1 MPFLNAVDDAELIN
15 DLGPEYPN
23 GNILQNYVDY
33 CAQQAYCGAGP
44 QNEGRID
51 AYNSDIGWDQN
62 VNGLRFGVEN
72 NFWSYYTEGLL
83 DQFQWA
89 GTYGSTWDSDY
100 SPVYQDRDPHP
111 FITYEWP
118 YDIWLNEAAEAGR
131 YHLTASQLS
140 EHFSIDVYPN
150 PQDDR
155 DYYLN
160 ALDMQW
166 PVGDPEQTK
175 VHSNIARLLN

>member
-1 MPFLNAVDDAELIN
+1 MMLAIHILLLTLIPQ
-15 DLGPEYPN
+15 L
-23 GNILQNYVDY
+23 LT
-33 CAQQAYCGAGP
+33 AQSMVSQA
-44 QNEGRID
+44 
-51 AYNSDIGWDQN
+51 
-62 VNGLRFGVEN
+62 
-72 NFWSYYTEGLL
+72 
-83 DQFQWA
+83 
-89 GTYGSTWDSDY
+89 
-100 SPVYQDRDPHP
+100 
-111 FITYEWP
+111 YEWP

-175 VHSNIARLLN
+175 VHSNIARLLNDFAPDVITGHPMTGNHVNLEDKGWDVSADDDKPVYYYIYHKDYAAVDTFLHFIKTEWLIDTIDDSFVEEPYEYRHL